1 MFNSIVLNMDK
12 RIRVVAIRPNRT
24 KIQADDENIYRGFN
38 LHVSIQ
44 KKTVRDT
51 RSEINGDFYR
61 LEAIEVVKAV
71 KVNNFVE
78 TGVDEKIQ
86 IDNRVN
92 VILLNELIKKD
103 LLGEQKEKVIGVTF
117 EMGNISI
124 IKLNLKVGFLRVL
137 LVLVLV
143 RVEVV
148 VNVFEEARDFLSTK
162 VLVVNIYLDENF
174 TNEILDEKNFHID
187 MNDFDKETV
196 HLNFEVD
203 IVSI

>member
-1 MFNSIVLNMDK
+1 
-12 RIRVVAIRPNRT
+12 
-24 KIQADDENIYRGFN
+24 
-38 LHVSIQ
+38 
-44 KKTVRDT
+44 
-51 RSEINGDFYR
+51 
-61 LEAIEVVKAV
+61 
-71 KVNNFVE
+71 
-78 TGVDEKIQ
+78 
-86 IDNRVN
+86 
-92 VILLNELIKKD
+92 
-103 LLGEQKEKVIGVTF
+103 
-117 EMGNISI
+117 MGNISI